1 MEELLTA
8 ALLASDPLKALVATR
23 IHWLKLPD
31 RKQLPAVTLHRI
43 SGQSG
48 PATFVGR
55 TPTNVWRVQIDCWG
69 GSDAEASAVRDAV
82 IQVLDA
88 THTAPLQFS
97 GELYFHDGWEPAQ
110 GPASNDRNTDLF
122 RASVDAVVWH
132 GTA

>member
-8 ALLASDPLKALVATR
+8 ALLASTPLADLVHGR

-43 SGQSG
+43 SGSSAAGTLQ
-48 PATFVGR
+48 GR
-55 TPTNVWRVQIDCWG
+55 TPSTAWRIQIDAWAA
-69 GSDAEASAVRDAV
+69 SDAEASAVRDAV

-88 THTAPLQFS
+88 THAAPLQFT
-97 GELYFHDGWEPAQ
+97 GELYFHDGWEPSA
-110 GPASNDRNTDLF
+110 GAASNDRNTDLF

-132 GTA
+132 GTL